1 MSCFGGTESAA
12 LVLTGVLLALKAYG
26 LNFPVPL
33 VAGPHPLVS
42 EVNKKGFC
50 WLRDALSQ
58 TMNEDW
64 QVRSDY
70 CFTDTVPSA
79 YSL

>member
-42 EVNKKGFC
+42 EVNRKVSVGFEM
-50 WLRDALSQ
+50 L
-58 TMNEDW
+58 
-64 QVRSDY
+64 
-70 CFTDTVPSA
+70 
-79 YSL
+79 